1 MEGKRQML
9 KKTQNQQPK
18 KQQLF
23 DFTQTL
29 AAFAEIPEEMA
40 E

>member
-1 MEGKRQML
+1 ML